1 MRALL
6 LAALLAVSSAT
17 IAQDAPKK
25 EINLRAFSCE
35 PIEFAELNSVGFA
48 ELESMYCSAHEG
60 SSREFDRAKAVP
72 DWDNNRVITAT
83 RMALAF
89 SERCKRIYMPA
100 SDIARRKFAG
110 QKFDCAPYKAA
121 VASALNKAP
130 AGAAGQ

>member
-1 MRALL
+1 MKIML
-6 LAALLAVSSAT
+6 LASLLALSPIAF
-17 IAQDAPKK
+17 AQDAPKAQ
-25 EINLRAFSCE
+25 ISTRAFACE
-35 PIEFAELNSVGFA
+35 PIEFAELNSVDFA

-121 VASALNKAP
+121 VASALNK
-130 AGAAGQ
+130 